1 MKQRGTNVEQVR
13 RGLGRSFIYQ
23 FGAARCPQIW
33 PRGTHNDPNWPTM
46 PKNGNS
52 KVPVVQNGWN
62 SMERRWNGSKNFGLD
77 HPQLIPPSFHTVPFV
92 LDHQNIEIAFFWH
105 FGRPRVKFWGTPLL
119 QIAPKTS
126 VWTSPN
132 LFHLRS
138 TLFQPF
144 RTTGTLKLPCLGVFW
159 PIWANMGAPGP

>member
-1 MKQRGTNVEQVR
+1 MTQIGQQCLKMAIRRYRWSKTVGTAWNEGGMGPKTLV
-13 RGLGRSFIYQ
+13 
-23 FGAARCPQIW
+23 W
-33 PRGTHNDPNWPTM
+33 TTPN
-46 PKNGNS
+46 
-52 KVPVVQNGWN
+52 
-62 SMERRWNGSKNFGLD
+62 
-77 HPQLIPPSFHTVPFV
+77 SFHLRSILFQ
-92 LDHQNIEIAFFWH
+92 LFWTTRILKLHFIGILGH

-144 RTTGTLKLPCLGVFW
+144 RTTGTLKLPFLGIFGQFG
-159 PIWANMGAPGP
+159 PIWAPLGHNWGRPAARNWSKNFGLDLS